1 MTVILTCELK
11 MSNVLILTRIPL
23 GDFIA
28 GTVLII
34 NHNKKNVIDILFPE
48 NNDRSVKIEQLLR
61 KIPYVNS
68 IFQFNEFNKS
78 TIINYDLIYVPIE
91 LKKKWDILSKEWNKE
106 LNKGKTWDTIKEN
119 KIVQYYK
126 LFNSKFYVLEDVAKQ
141 LNINN
146 YDIKISIDWYNEFYK
161 NYNFSKKSLLLNTK
175 STSMNRNYYH
185 KMELK
190 QELTNCGFNVIEIN
204 NDKNICENLH
214 VLNQVKYIIT
224 VDTGLL
230 WLAKSLGKK
239 PFAIKSELNP
249 DLNIFTYEKIL
260 GVKFLN
266 GRTPKEMVEDFLYSI
281 QII

>member
-1 MTVILTCELK
+1 
-11 MSNVLILTRIPL
+11 MSNILIITRGTL
-23 GDFIA
+23 GDTIT
-28 GTVLII
+28 GTVLVI
-34 NHNKKNVIDILFPE
+34 NHNKKNVIDILFTKKKY
-48 NNDRSVKIEQLLR
+48 RTTKIKQLIE

-68 IFQFNEFNKS
+68 IFEFNENIS
-78 TIINYDLIYVPIE
+78 INYDLIYIPVEYKEEWIK
-91 LKKKWDILSKEWNKE
+91 LKGTYENQVIQHYNLF
-106 LNKGKTWDTIKEN
+106 IKD
-119 KIVQYYK
+119 
-126 LFNSKFYVLEDVAKQ
+126 FRFFRLEAIAKQ
-141 LNINN
+141 LNIDN
-146 YDIKISIDWYNEFYK
+146 YNIEISIDWYNEFYK

-239 PFAIKSELNP
+239 PFIIIPEHDYDNRFNYGKL
-249 DLNIFTYEKIL
+249 L
-260 GVKFLN
+260 GVKVLN
-266 GRTPKEMVEDFLYSI
+266 GRTVKEIVEDFLCSI
-281 QII
+281 KILI